1 MPDKKRITNSSVQD
15 PRALAQL
22 LRAFDVEMDAT
33 RTLINQLRTLIT
45 TIRDALVGGDVL
57 VSKPGLLQGSTK
69 PNVGNLAFMYSI
81 DGVQYERPALAA
93 GTALS
98 GTNVPNTKYGAFRLQ
113 IGADLAI
120 DIAEAVDHANG
131 YDNAAL
137 AAAGLPA
144 VAANHANMG
153 IVTVM
158 NNAGIFQPGTTD
170 IDHANVA
177 EVFTDA
183 AGIFNAIGDA
193 IASAAVIE
201 QVEHGD

>member
-1 MPDKKRITNSSVQD
+1 MPDKKRISNSSVQD

-33 RTLINQLRTLIT
+33 RTLINQIRTLLT

-57 VSKPGLLQGSTK
+57 VSKPGVGQGSTK
-69 PNVGNLAFMYSI
+69 PNVSNLDFMFNI
-81 DGVQYERPALAA
+81 DGVQYHAPPLAA

-98 GTNVPNTKYGAFRLQ
+98 GTNVPANTYGAFRLQ

-120 DIAEAVDHANG
+120 DIAEATDHANG
-131 YDNAAL
+131 YANAAL

-158 NNAGIFQPGTTD
+158 NNAGIFEPGTTD

-183 AGIFNAIGDA
+183 GTIFDSIGAA
-193 IASAAVIE
+193 IASAAVTE